1 MPDVQPPTPID
12 TAGQINM
19 LLEEAEAFRRGGA
32 PLDALARARVARDLL
47 AERGDSIEADE
58 AEELHARVRFAVQTY
73 ERLAGLWQEES
84 AERGA
89 AYLERERAALRDT
102 RRQ

>member
-1 MPDVQPPTPID
+1 
-12 TAGQINM
+12 M

-32 PLDALARARVARDLL
+32 PLDALARARVARDIL
-47 AERGDSIEADE
+47 AERLDTIDDDT
-58 AEELHARVRFAVQTY
+58 AEELSARVVYALHTY

-89 AYLERERAALRDT
+89 AYVERERAALRDT
-102 RRQ
+102 RRDH